1 MKLHEKLYSLRKKNG
16 YTQAELAEMLGV
28 SRQSVSNWELGTIQ
42 PSTSRLKKLSE
53 FYSVPLEELLDEGVE
68 VQLHTKPTMGVTNN
82 ESKSEN
88 TEITVSS
95 PMQVDQKRARKK
107 VIGLV
112 ILGIIIFSIIGIL
125 VFVFSN
131 NSSDNNP
138 PQLEQFDREKVIIS
152 SENGFDLQ

>member
-53 FYSVPLEELLDEGVE
+53 LYSVPLEELLNEGVE
-68 VQLHTKPTMGVTNN
+68 VQLHAKPTMGEVNTNL
-82 ESKSEN
+82 KSDN
-88 TEITVSS
+88 TEITGSS

-112 ILGIIIFSIIGIL
+112 FVGIVVIFIIGVLI
-125 VFVFSN
+125 FIFA
-131 NSSDNNP
+131 NSGSDNNQ
-138 PQLEQFDREKVIIS
+138 PQLEQFDREKVTIS
-152 SENGFDLQ
+152 SGNGFDLQ